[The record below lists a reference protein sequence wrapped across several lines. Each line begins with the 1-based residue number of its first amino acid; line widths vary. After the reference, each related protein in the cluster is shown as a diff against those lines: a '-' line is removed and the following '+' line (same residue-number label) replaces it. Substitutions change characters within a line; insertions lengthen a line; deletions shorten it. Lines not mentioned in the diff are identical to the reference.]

1 MKTKQKFER
10 ELSPCSC
17 GGMIA
22 WQKEDV
28 RVGKDIFKR
37 LEVGTCDTCTA
48 KYLTDD
54 SADLISDA
62 YRKKPN
68 QK

>member
-1 MKTKQKFER
+1 MKTKQKLEK
-10 ELSPCSC
+10 EISPCSC

-37 LEVGTCDTCTA
+37 LEVGACDRCTA

-54 SADLISDA
+54 SADLILDA
-62 YRKKPN
+62 YRNK
-68 QK
+68 QKQ

>member
-1 MKTKQKFER
+1 MKAKQIAK

-17 GGMIA
+17 GGMIS

-28 RVGKDIFKR
+28 KVGKDIFKR

-54 SADLISDA
+54 SAELILEK
-62 YRKKPN
+62 YKKH
-68 QK
+68 